1 MKEAYYFP
9 HDANARTDAKILE
22 LRAEMGWEGYGL
34 WWALVEQMR
43 EAGDYKL
50 SNTLIGGLAMGLA
63 IPKETL
69 RAMLDLCISVGLL
82 AIEGDCF
89 YSPSLRRRLESLDA
103 KRALRQQAGS
113 KGGTIR
119 AQREAAARAKGTHT
133 QEEWQQVLAFC
144 GNSCACCG
152 SSNAIEKDHIKPIYQ
167 GGSDD
172 IMNLQPLCKTCNTS
186 KGPSSVDHRLRF
198 VQAMLAPIPSK
209 LQALLNPID
218 LTREDLT
225 KPEESKEEPLSLRSE
240 DAANAAGSEPRKK
253 IEPASLQPES
263 QPAAASHTRAP
274 ADVATRKARPHAYDP
289 ADIHP
294 GLVLPFDTDEFRA
307 LWAGYR
313 QYREEQLLPRFNGGM
328 QEQEALRHLS
338 NLATGDYDT
347 ATAIISQTIRNGWK
361 NLFKL
366 DEPRPQHLAQNGVAG
381 YGQRPASAIHA
392 NPFGRAEPESL
403 AIARAVVVGGSGEYP
418 GFI

>member
-43 EAGDYKL
+43 EAGEYKL

-63 IPKETL
+63 IPKDKL
-69 RAMLDLCISVGLL
+69 RTMLDLCISVGLL
-82 AIEGDCF
+82 AIEGDSF
-89 YSPSLRRRLESLDA
+89 YSPSLRRRLVALDNKRLARVESARNAAEKRWQSAGNADA
-103 KRALRQQAGS
+103 VR
-113 KGGTIR
+113 
-119 AQREAAARAKGTHT
+119 THS
-133 QEEWQQVLAFC
+133 E
-144 GNSCACCG
+144 GNA
-152 SSNAIEKDHIKPIYQ
+152 P
-167 GGSDD
+167 
-172 IMNLQPLCKTCNTS
+172 
-186 KGPSSVDHRLRF
+186 
-198 VQAMLAPIPSK
+198 AMR
-209 LQALLNPID
+209 ID
-218 LTREDLT
+218 ATLEQSTLDLT
-225 KPEESKEEPLSLRSE
+225 KPEERKEEEPLSLRSE
-240 DAANAAGSEPRKK
+240 DAADAAASAPEKK
-253 IEPASLQPES
+253 IAAEALQPES
-263 QPAAASHTRAP
+263 PPADASHTRPP
-274 ADVATRKARPHAYDP
+274 ADVPTRKARPHAYDP

-294 GLVLPFDTDEFRA
+294 GLVLPFDTADFRA

-313 QYREEQLLPRFNGGM
+313 QYREEQKLPRFNGGM

-338 NLATGDYDT
+338 NLAPDHAT

-366 DEPRPQHLAQNGVAG
+366 DEPRPQHLAPHGVAG
-381 YGQRPASAIHA
+381 YGQRPAPALHA